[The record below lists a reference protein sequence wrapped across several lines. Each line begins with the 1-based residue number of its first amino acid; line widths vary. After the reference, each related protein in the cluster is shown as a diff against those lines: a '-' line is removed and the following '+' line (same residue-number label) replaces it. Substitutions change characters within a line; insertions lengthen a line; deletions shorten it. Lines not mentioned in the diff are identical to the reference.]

1 MMKAREALKMLRE
14 SYDGIDI
21 NLPGILPDADFSDV
35 AGQMLPAALACD
47 IAWYMD
53 ILANMNLVYSPANP
67 YFVWSNAMTFQI
79 PADDPE
85 DDPVDVNVSI
95 LFPVEETLGYNTDD
109 PDFKSTAA
117 RLIYKFVDPCSFV
130 LPVVVTFE
138 AGGK

>member
-1 MMKAREALKMLRE
+1 MKTREALNILRE

-21 NLPGILPDADFSDV
+21 NLPGILLDADFSDV
-35 AGQMLPAALACD
+35 TGQMQQASMACD

-53 ILANMNLVYSPANP
+53 ILSNMNLVYTPNNP
-67 YFVWSNAMTFQI
+67 YFVWTNAMTFQI

-95 LFPVEETLGYNTDD
+95 LFMVEKTLRYNSDD
-109 PDFKSTAA
+109 PDFKSTEA

>member
-1 MMKAREALKMLRE
+1 MRE

-35 AGQMLPAALACD
+35 TGQMQPASMACD

-53 ILANMNLVYSPANP
+53 ILANMNLVYSPNNP
-67 YFVWSNAMTFQI
+67 YFVWSDAMTFQI

-95 LFPVEETLGYNTDD
+95 LFMVEETLGYNKDD